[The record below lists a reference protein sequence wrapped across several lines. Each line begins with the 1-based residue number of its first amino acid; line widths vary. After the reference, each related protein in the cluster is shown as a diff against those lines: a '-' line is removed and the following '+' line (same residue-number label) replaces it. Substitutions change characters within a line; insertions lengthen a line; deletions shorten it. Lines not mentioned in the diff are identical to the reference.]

1 LQMQKLFHNQSSC
14 ILQVCLCCGSPSLCF
29 NIPSYTSLWDPS
41 KCF

>member
-14 ILQVCLCCGSPSLCF
+14 ILQVCLCCGSLSLCF
-29 NIPSYTSLWDPS
+29 NFPSYTSLWDPS